1 MLRKFRLRQKKWF
14 SYNKSYTELSLS
26 ATRKETREK
35 DDNVEN
41 KIDWQCKIYD
51 HLSVKSNW

>member
-14 SYNKSYTELSLS
+14 SYNKSYTELLLS

-41 KIDWQCKIYD
+41 KID
-51 HLSVKSNW
+51 